1 MNQPVEPKV
10 PLTQT
15 QDIAATM
22 AGEGLV
28 MIVDDEEF
36 VIELI
41 HGFLE
46 SAGYKRFMSTSD
58 SPKAIDLMQRERPQ
72 VVLLDINMPQMNG
85 FQILE
90 AMRSD
95 PALQHIPAIV
105 LTSAD
110 DPETKLKALGLGA
123 SDFLRKPVDFSELVL
138 RLRNTLAAK
147 AYQDYLAYYDRATGL
162 ANRQRFMH
170 ELERALR
177 DSQEDSCMG
186 AVLEFDLDR
195 FKQINEALGPAAG
208 DRVIKEAG
216 QRIRGT
222 MHSLSRAGDAGAVQ
236 GVAARSGGDEF
247 SVVLPAVSNVQHAA
261 RVAESLLRAL
271 ALPYQIDGKELH
283 VTASA
288 GLALFPADGTII
300 DELVKN
306 AAAALHQAKQAGR
319 NSYRF
324 YSKEFNDKAAQR
336 LTLEGELRKAIERGE
351 LELFYQPKLRVA
363 TREVCGAEALLRWRH
378 PQRGLVPPNEF
389 IPVAEESGLI
399 LGVGEWAIH
408 AACRQLRDWD
418 AAGLQRVSIA
428 VNVSPR
434 QFQPQLP
441 GIVRA
446 AVDSTGQGEYLR
458 LELTESSVMGDP
470 QKAINLLGELKGLG
484 MKLSIDDFGTGYSS
498 LSYLQKLPLDELK
511 IDCSFVFAIRP
522 HGGQAVLVDLIIG
535 MAHSLGLSVV
545 AEGVETELQL
555 DYLRKRGCD
564 ECQGFLFSEPLPAAE
579 FATKFLKHA

>member
-1 MNQPVEPKV
+1 M
-10 PLTQT
+10 
-15 QDIAATM
+15 
-22 AGEGLV
+22 
-28 MIVDDEEF
+28 
-36 VIELI
+36 
-41 HGFLE
+41 
-46 SAGYKRFMSTSD
+46 
-58 SPKAIDLMQRERPQ
+58 
-72 VVLLDINMPQMNG
+72 
-85 FQILE
+85 
-90 AMRSD
+90 
-95 PALQHIPAIV
+95 
-105 LTSAD
+105 
-110 DPETKLKALGLGA
+110 
-123 SDFLRKPVDFSELVL
+123 
-138 RLRNTLAAK
+138 
-147 AYQDYLAYYDRATGL
+147 
-162 ANRQRFMH
+162 
-170 ELERALR
+170 
-177 DSQEDSCMG
+177 
-186 AVLEFDLDR
+186 
-195 FKQINEALGPAAG
+195 
-208 DRVIKEAG
+208 
-216 QRIRGT
+216 
-222 MHSLSRAGDAGAVQ
+222 
-236 GVAARSGGDEF
+236 
-247 SVVLPAVSNVQHAA
+247 
-261 RVAESLLRAL
+261 
-271 ALPYQIDGKELH
+271 H